1 MRLKKYIIAG
11 ILLLSGQWVF
21 GQQLP
26 QFSQYMQNMYV
37 LNPAA
42 SSLFNDIDINLGF
55 RQQWAG
61 FDGAPQTYYV
71 SGTVNLGK
79 QPKTSGYLYS
89 IPISHREMLNREIT
103 GRKPKHVVGGMAAID
118 EYGVFKRSSIMA
130 SYSYHMPLGD
140 KYWLAIGT
148 SLGWYGLNFAQ
159 NDIIL
164 ENPTDNTY
172 NDFIANGSQSNLLDV
187 NAGVYVY
194 SDRAFVGYSI
204 YQIGQNEID
213 LGNKETPV
221 NLSNA
226 KLKIHQFATVG
237 YKIPVSENLDLTPS
251 VMFKILGAAPVSFD
265 INLKA
270 DVYQKFW
277 LGFSYR
283 NEDAVSLLVGLH
295 INDWMKFGYAY
306 DYVTSEINN
315 ISSGSHE
322 LLLGFQFNRKQHLK

>member
-42 SSLFNDIDINLGF
+42 SSLFTDVDINMGF

-79 QPKTSGYLYS
+79 KPQTSGYLYS
-89 IPISHREMLNREIT
+89 IPISHREMLNRQIT
-103 GRKPKHVVGGMAAID
+103 ERYAKHVVGGMAAID
-118 EYGVFKRSSIMA
+118 QYGAFKRSSIMA
-130 SYSYHMPLGD
+130 SYSYQMPLGD
-140 KYWLAIGT
+140 TYWLSVGT

-159 NDIIL
+159 NDVVL
-164 ENPTDNTY
+164 ENINDNTY
-172 NDFIANGSQSNLLDV
+172 NDFIANGSQSNLFDI
-187 NAGVYVY
+187 NGGVYVY
-194 SDRAFVGYSI
+194 SERAFVGYSI
-204 YQIGQNEID
+204 YQIGQNEIN
-213 LGNKETPV
+213 LGNADSPV
-221 NLSNA
+221 NLSDA

-237 YKIPVSENLDLTPS
+237 YKFPVSENLDLTPS
-251 VMFKILGAAPVSFD
+251 VMFKMMGAAPLSFD

-270 DVYQKFW
+270 DLYQKFW

-283 NEDAVSLLVGLH
+283 NEDAVSLLVGLN
-295 INDWMKFGYAY
+295 ISDWMKFGYAY
-306 DYVTSEINN
+306 DYVTSEIDP
-315 ISSGSHE
+315 
-322 LLLGFQFNRKQHLK
+322 